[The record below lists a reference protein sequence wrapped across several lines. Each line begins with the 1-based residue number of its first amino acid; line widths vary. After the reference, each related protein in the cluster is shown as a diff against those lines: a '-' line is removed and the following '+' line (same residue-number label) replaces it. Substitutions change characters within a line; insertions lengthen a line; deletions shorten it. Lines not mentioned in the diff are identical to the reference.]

1 MPQIPDQT
9 SFLSR
14 HRTIC
19 AVLEEIR
26 EVAKL
31 GLAVNP
37 EDRHRIP
44 ERIGELVD
52 EAKDYAQRMSNR
64 LMEYKRAEEAKK

>member
-1 MPQIPDQT
+1 MPNQQPDTT

-19 AVLEEIR
+19 AVLEELR
-26 EVAKL
+26 N
-31 GLAVNP
+31 LAGTYPFKDDTGVVM
-37 EDRHRIP
+37 DMLI
-44 ERIGELVD
+44 D

-64 LMEYKRAEEAKK
+64 LMEYKRAEQLRK